1 LSAKQRRDSREE
13 RRVESFLA
21 DTAEMPVP
29 TEAREGNNA
38 PRAARDCA
46 AANLDDFDQRF
57 KSVAKNK
64 PI

>member
-1 LSAKQRRDSREE
+1 
-13 RRVESFLA
+13 LA

-29 TEAREGNNA
+29 TEASEGNNA
-38 PRAARDCA
+38 PRAARDHA
-46 AANLDDFDQRF
+46 AANLDDLDQRF

>member
-1 LSAKQRRDSREE
+1 M
-13 RRVESFLA
+13 A

-29 TEAREGNNA
+29 TEASEGNNA
-38 PRAARDCA
+38 LRAARGRA

-57 KSVAKNK
+57 KIVAKNK